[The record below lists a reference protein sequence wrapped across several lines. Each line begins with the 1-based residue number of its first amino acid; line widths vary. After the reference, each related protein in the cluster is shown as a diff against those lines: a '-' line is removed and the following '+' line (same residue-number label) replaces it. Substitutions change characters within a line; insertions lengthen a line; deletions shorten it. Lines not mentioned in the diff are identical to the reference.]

1 VQLTS
6 PGFFKQDVRVCLT
19 VPFFV
24 DLIRMKGC
32 FFVFKKSKKLIS
44 AERIKDSLE
53 IFSCPICS
61 QQMKVMHLQSLVC
74 INQHCFDIAK
84 QGYINLSSRSTS
96 SKYDRQTFETRR
108 IISQSGLFHPLQA
121 AVSEIIVSHLQ
132 GKEPIRLLDAGCGE
146 GSHLNS
152 IQTIINQRK
161 RNALL
166 AVGIDISK
174 EGISLAA
181 AEYSNAMWCVADI
194 ANIPLANQQFNFIIN
209 ILSPANYSEFQRL
222 LTNHGLLIKVI
233 PEQHYLAEL
242 RDILYKGTDKQVYS
256 NTPTI
261 RYFNE
266 RFNLIAVEN
275 IQYQVSLSEHLV
287 PPLLEMTPL
296 SWGASQESR
305 EQVLRMDLRKIT
317 MDFKILVGMIP
328 SQN

>member
-1 VQLTS
+1 M
-6 PGFFKQDVRVCLT
+6 FN
-19 VPFFV
+19 
-24 DLIRMKGC
+24 
-32 FFVFKKSKKLIS
+32 KSKKRMSI
-44 AERIKDSLE
+44 ERIRDSQE
-53 IFSCPICS
+53 IFRCPLCS
-61 QQMKVMHLQSLVC
+61 KPMKLIHLQSLIC
-74 INQHCFDIAK
+74 MNQHCFDIAK
-84 QGYINLSSRSTS
+84 QGYINLSSRSIK

-121 AVSEIIVSHLQ
+121 AVSEIMVSQ
-132 GKEPIRLLDAGCGE
+132 NKTKEPIRLLDAGCGE

-161 RNALL
+161 RNPLL

-194 ANIPLANQQFNFIIN
+194 ANIPLVNQQFNFIIN

-222 LTNHGLLIKVI
+222 LSDNGLVIKVV
-233 PEQHYLAEL
+233 PEQHYLKEI
-242 RDILYKGTDKQVYS
+242 RDILYKGTGKQVYS

-266 RFNLIAVEN
+266 RFDLIAVEN
-275 IQYQVSLSEHLV
+275 IQYQVSLSEHLI
-287 PPLLEMTPL
+287 PPLLGMTPL

-305 EQVLRMDLRKIT
+305 EQILRMDLREIT
-317 MDFKILVGMIP
+317 MDFKILVGMKP
-328 SQN
+328 SKN